1 MHPPGPEELWVR
13 LAASGLCHT
22 DHDSMGWGRPLVL
35 GYEGAGM
42 VESVGAGVIHVVQE
56 DRVLLNW
63 AISCGFCF

>member
-1 MHPPGPEELWVR
+1 
-13 LAASGLCHT
+13 
-22 DHDSMGWGRPLVL
+22 MGWGRPLVL